1 MKMQYPAVLRDL
13 IITALLLAPN
23 ACIGQAIEGGSVLSP
38 AEPPAGTERLRVKWV
53 TAANPQEH
61 PILMAIARPDGPG
74 PFSVV
79 VLLHSTHGFAQEY
92 VHLAQEFAE
101 GGFIAVAACW
111 FSGQS
116 GPGTRDVTPPIE
128 CPTLPMVDPRSPQ
141 AVARVAAIMR
151 AVREIPGARPDR
163 IALFGHARGAA
174 AATWYAMQASEVR
187 ALILD
192 AGVYLP
198 EHTAHAAELKAAVLM
213 LHGEED
219 SPANGGGPP
228 SSAEKAH
235 DFEAALRLAGKSVD
249 AKYYKTGGHNNLFTD
264 PAQHRD
270 EVRRILGF
278 LRQHNS

>member
-1 MKMQYPAVLRDL
+1 MQSTAILRDVIL
-13 IITALLLAPN
+13 AGILLVPN
-23 ACIGQAIEGGSVLSP
+23 QCFGQVTVSGPVLSP
-38 AEPPAGTERLRVKWV
+38 AKAPAGTERLPVNWV
-53 TAANPQEH
+53 TAANPQDQ

-74 PFSVV
+74 PFSVI

-92 VHLAQEFAE
+92 VHLAQELAE
-101 GGFIAVAACW
+101 GGFIAVAPCW

-116 GPGTRDVTPPIE
+116 GPGTRDVTPIE
-128 CPTLPMVDPRSPQ
+128 CPPLPLVDPRSPQ
-141 AVARVAAIMR
+141 AVARVSAIIR
-151 AVREIPGARPDR
+151 AVREMPGARPDR

-192 AGVYLP
+192 SGVYLP
-198 EHTAHAAELKAAVLM
+198 EHTARATELKAAALM

-219 SPANGGGPP
+219 SPANGGAPV
-228 SSAEKAH
+228 SSPQNAH
-235 DFEAALRLAGKSVD
+235 DFEAALRRAGKSVEVN
-249 AKYYKTGGHNNLFTD
+249 YYKTGGHNSLFTD

-270 EVRRILGF
+270 EVRWILAF